1 MTNLPNNNVD
11 GYNSSDNSTFDPIAQ
26 GEGQDHDDGKDECQA
41 VRDLSQKDLEYRD
54 LLAIFQTVRAVCG
67 QASGRVII
75 SETIP
80 TMMLAQ
86 KGVQF
91 NETRV
96 LT

>member
-67 QASGRVII
+67 QASGSLIASKTLPAIMSVRR
-75 SETIP
+75 T
-80 TMMLAQ
+80 
-86 KGVQF
+86 VQF
-91 NETRV
+91 NGTSV